1 MEKSMT
7 AKKWLDRGVY
17 LTSMALTT
25 FINRRKDIKSL
36 SFSNILCIKEDEIG
50 DFIYTL
56 PVYEMLR
63 KQFPA
68 AQITV
73 LCRPF
78 GKQILKYCPH
88 VNAVF
93 SEYTDLKGK
102 YDLIIDLRGTI
113 PSTFYALKHP
123 PVIRLDRGS
132 LRYKNR
138 KKGVHSHES
147 EANLEII
154 LPVLDAKNK
163 ILKPTLFISE
173 KEREEARKFLEEKNI
188 SKYALFHTGAR
199 RILKKWP
206 LERVAEIMKWL
217 YTEHGLSCIV
227 VGDEEDAK
235 DAEALRQLTNI
246 PIHQAAGKVNLLVF
260 AALCEKADIYIGND
274 SGPLHIATVMGAPS
288 IGLYGPG
295 DPIFHPRLPNSRFLH
310 HILECNPCDQVHCKY
325 KEYPCIERIT
335 IDEVREK
342 IIDLKI

>member
-1 MEKSMT
+1 
-7 AKKWLDRGVY
+7 
-17 LTSMALTT
+17 
-25 FINRRKDIKSL
+25 
-36 SFSNILCIKEDEIG
+36 
-50 DFIYTL
+50 
-56 PVYEMLR
+56 
-63 KQFPA
+63 
-68 AQITV
+68 
-73 LCRPF
+73 
-78 GKQILKYCPH
+78 
-88 VNAVF
+88 
-93 SEYTDLKGK
+93 
-102 YDLIIDLRGTI
+102 
-113 PSTFYALKHP
+113 
-123 PVIRLDRGS
+123 
-132 LRYKNR
+132 
-138 KKGVHSHES
+138 
-147 EANLEII
+147 
-154 LPVLDAKNK
+154 
-163 ILKPTLFISE
+163 
-173 KEREEARKFLEEKNI
+173 
-188 SKYALFHTGAR
+188 
-199 RILKKWP
+199 
-206 LERVAEIMKWL
+206 MKWL